1 MDYSSLPNDPDLP
14 AGTSPWQSSPQ
25 RPNRRSDSMSEAGSV
40 PSSPLA
46 KHSPYRPEPQQLG
59 EEGVVD
65 QETFVGGNGGSRGER
80 AGNSSA
86 PAQNGSTQRTPGGD
100 QSSPT
105 IEQSFQGRQQP
116 QQSPSQQNYQP
127 RPQQQQQYTQQ
138 QQQRAAGP
146 NRYHSGARPTARQAL
161 PQYRLQAKVTGLER
175 TGRKDPAVRFDVY
188 VSSMSTLC
196 QLWSCLIQTD
206 KST

>member
-40 PSSPLA
+40 PSSPVA
-46 KHSPYRPEPQQLG
+46 KHTPYRSESQQLG
-59 EEGVVD
+59 DEGASD
-65 QETFVGGNGGSRGER
+65 QERLAGSNGGFGGER
-80 AGNSSA
+80 AGDLSA
-86 PAQNGSTQRTPGGD
+86 QTQNNSTQHMPGGD

-105 IEQSFQGRQQP
+105 VEQGSQGRQHQQP
-116 QQSPSQQNYQP
+116 PSQQNHQ
-127 RPQQQQQYTQQ
+127 PQQQQYPQQ
-138 QQQRAAGP
+138 QQQRAVGP

-188 VSSMSTLC
+188 VSSMVRLC
-196 QLWSCLIQTD
+196 QLGSYLICPD